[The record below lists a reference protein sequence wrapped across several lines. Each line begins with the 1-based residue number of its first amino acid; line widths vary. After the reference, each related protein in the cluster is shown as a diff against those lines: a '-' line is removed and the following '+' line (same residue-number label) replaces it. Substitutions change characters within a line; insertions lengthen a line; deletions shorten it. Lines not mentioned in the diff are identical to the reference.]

1 MRRKKRRN
9 ARRASNKRKSDG
21 ERRERERERERK
33 INSQLSRR
41 PVQTPWGRWPCSGDS
56 AAVVCEC

>member
-1 MRRKKRRN
+1 MRN
-9 ARRASNKRKSDG
+9 ARRVSKGRG
-21 ERRERERERERK
+21 RVMERREE

>member
-21 ERRERERERERK
+21 ERRERERERNK
-33 INSQLSRR
+33 LTALTKTCPNSMGSVALFWRLCSSRL
-41 PVQTPWGRWPCSGDS
+41 
-56 AAVVCEC
+56 